1 MYCKCA
7 FLYYSIFFRQLH
19 LIISM
24 LVHGDDDTKAE
35 ASINKEKEIESISV
49 IVSIFQ
55 SIKCSKDIVD
65 ATKSKVSALD
75 CYSVI
80 SSKLNWKWKENFR
93 TMKGNI
99 APSLPVF
106 HMKLSEFTCYLW
118 SWDFNCQAPSPKG
131 GWLAAWVEC
140 VNPYAIYAVQIV
152 WKERRGWLCGK
163 FCDE

>member
-1 MYCKCA
+1 
-7 FLYYSIFFRQLH
+7 
-19 LIISM
+19 M

-80 SSKLNWKWKENFR
+80 SSKLNWK
-93 TMKGNI
+93 
-99 APSLPVF
+99 
-106 HMKLSEFTCYLW
+106 
-118 SWDFNCQAPSPKG
+118 
-131 GWLAAWVEC
+131 
-140 VNPYAIYAVQIV
+140 
-152 WKERRGWLCGK
+152 
-163 FCDE
+163 